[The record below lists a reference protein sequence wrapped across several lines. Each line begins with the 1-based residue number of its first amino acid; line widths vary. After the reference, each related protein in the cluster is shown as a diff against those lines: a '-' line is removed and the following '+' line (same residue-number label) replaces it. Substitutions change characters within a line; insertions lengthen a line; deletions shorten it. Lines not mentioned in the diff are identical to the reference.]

1 MPMQHPAYLSAARQ
15 ARLCALAC
23 PELADTF
30 KARAAYWL
38 TMAGAA
44 RRSALRNGWRL
55 P

>member
-1 MPMQHPAYLSAARQ
+1 MDHCAYLSAARQ

-23 PELADTF
+23 PALASSY

-38 TMAGAA
+38 AMAGAA
-44 RRSALRNGWRL
+44 RRTALRNGWRL